1 MLPAGA
7 AYVPRMSSPIISLR
21 PLLKYIHFCLFTD
34 KGAAK
39 IARQLGFEHAEAVV
53 RTP

>member
-7 AYVPRMSSPIISLR
+7 AYIPRMSSAYFSASPVKVHFR
-21 PLLKYIHFCLFTD
+21 FCLFTD

-39 IARQLGFEHAEAVV
+39 VARQLGFDHAEAVV